1 METQWVLEMEGVTVR
16 YPERPEPALCRCDL
30 RVARGER
37 VALVGLNGSGKS
49 TLLLA
54 AVGIVPFSGR
64 IRLLGEELT
73 PKRARRLRR
82 SVGFLLPVPED
93 QILLPR
99 VLEDVA
105 FSALRCGWPQE
116 KALRAAKETLDALG
130 VAGLANLSPHRI
142 SHGQRL
148 RVALAGTL
156 ITSPPFLLLDE
167 PTGGLD
173 PLGRR
178 QLAGLL
184 ASLPS
189 AMLVATHDLEFA
201 SRACSRYVL
210 LERGQVAGEG
220 TDWNTLDCMWDPA
233 LTNMGIDKA

>member
-1 METQWVLEMEGVTVR
+1 MGSKWVFEMEGVMVR
-16 YPERPEPALCRCDL
+16 YPERPEPALCGCDL
-30 RVARGER
+30 RVASGER

-54 AVGIVPFSGR
+54 AVGILPFSGR
-64 IRLLGEELT
+64 IRILGEELVS
-73 PKRARRLRR
+73 RSARRLRR
-82 SVGFLLPVPED
+82 NVGFLLPVPED

-105 FSALRCGWPQE
+105 FGALRCGWPQD
-116 KALRAAKETLDALG
+116 KALSAAKEALNALG
-130 VAGLANLSPHRI
+130 VSELAELSPHRI

-148 RVALAGTL
+148 RVALAGAL
-156 ITSPPFLLLDE
+156 ITSPPLLLLDE

-178 QLAGLL
+178 QLAELL

-189 AMLVATHDLEFA
+189 TMVVATHDIEFA
-201 SRACSRYVL
+201 SRTCNRYVL
-210 LERGQVAGEG
+210 LDQGRVAGEG
-220 TDWNTLDCMWDPA
+220 TDWKTLDSMWDPGRA
-233 LTNMGIDKA
+233 Q

>member
-1 METQWVLEMEGVTVR
+1 MRTRWVLEMERVTVR
-16 YPERPEPALCRCDL
+16 YPERTEPALYGCDL
-30 RVARGER
+30 RVASGER

-54 AVGIVPFSGR
+54 AVGVLPFSGR

-73 PKRARRLRR
+73 SQSARGLRR
-82 SVGFLLPVPED
+82 NVGFLLPVPED

-99 VLEDVA
+99 VLDDVA

-116 KALRAAKETLDALG
+116 KALSAAKDTLKTLG
-130 VAGLANLSPHRI
+130 VAELASLSPHRI
-142 SHGQRL
+142 SHGERL
-148 RVALAGTL
+148 RVALAGAL
-156 ITSPPFLLLDE
+156 ITNPPLFILDE

-178 QLAGLL
+178 QLAALI

-210 LERGQVAGEG
+210 LNQGQVAGEG
-220 TDWNTLDCMWDPA
+220 TDWKALDSMWDPA
-233 LTNMGIDKA
+233 REQDGG